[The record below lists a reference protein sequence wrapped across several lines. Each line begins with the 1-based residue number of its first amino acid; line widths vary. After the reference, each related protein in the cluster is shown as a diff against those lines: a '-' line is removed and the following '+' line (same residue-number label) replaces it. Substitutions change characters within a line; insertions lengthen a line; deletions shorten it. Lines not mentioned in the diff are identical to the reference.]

1 LGKKQWHYFIILLW
15 RIELKK
21 SCMGGEQSSTKLGI
35 DKLSLPCLM
44 IPIPLQVTDRGH
56 LAGSAPDGQ
65 LQIKASLARG

>member
-1 LGKKQWHYFIILLW
+1 
-15 RIELKK
+15 
-21 SCMGGEQSSTKLGI
+21 MGGEQSSTKLGI